1 MSVPDLTLGTPSSEL
16 REGQTLLGHA
26 DGEQVLLARCGDG
39 LLYAVGARCTHYGG
53 PLEEGLVVGDTVRC
67 PWHHAAFNLKT
78 GRNLR
83 PPALNHLPR
92 WSVEERD
99 GVARVT
105 SREAAPS
112 SAEAAPSGT
121 LGREPARALPH
132 EPASV
137 VIVGGGAA
145 GAVAALTLRREGYT
159 GPVTILDEGH
169 SPPCDRPNL
178 SKDYLAGNAPEEWIP
193 LFPDSWYEENDIDL
207 QLGAHVRALDTQ
219 QRRLT
224 LEDGTDVPFGSLL
237 IATGAHPIT
246 LPLENSDR
254 IMYLRTLADS
264 RAIIKAAEGAR
275 AVAVIGASFIG
286 LEVAASLRARGLKVT
301 VIAPEERPL
310 ERILG
315 PELGDFVRELHE
327 SKGVEFRLRQTVT
340 GLDDTHVTLEGG
352 DRLEAD
358 LVVAGIGVQPNI
370 RAARD
375 AGLRTDRGVMVNEFL
390 ETDVKDIFAAG
401 DVARWPSPVS
411 GEPVRIEHWVVAQRQ
426 AVTAA
431 RNILGFREPFTAV
444 PFFWSQHYDVTIA
457 YVGHASRW
465 DRHEVKGSIQDHDC
479 EVRYWSGSKLLA
491 LASIFRDRT
500 SLEVEV
506 EMERRF
512 GRDLGRGNRD

>member
-1 MSVPDLTLGTPSSEL
+1 MSLSGPDLSRGVPSSEL

-39 LLYAVGARCTHYGG
+39 RLYAVGARCTHYGG
-53 PLEEGLVVGDTVRC
+53 PLEEGIVVGDTVRC

-83 PPALNHLPR
+83 PPALNHLPC

-99 GVARVT
+99 GVAKVT
-105 SREAAPS
+105 SRQAAPPS
-112 SAEAAPSGT
+112 TAPGSQ
-121 LGREPARALPH
+121 LRALPH
-132 EPASV
+132 VPESV

-145 GAVAALTLRREGYT
+145 GAVAAMTLRREGYT
-159 GPVTILDEGH
+159 GPVVILDEGH

-178 SKDYLAGNAPEEWIP
+178 SKDYLAGTAPEEWIP
-193 LFPDSWYEENDIDL
+193 LFPDSWYQENDVDL
-207 QLGAHVRALDTQ
+207 RLGAHVRAIDAKV
-219 QRRLT
+219 RRVT
-224 LEDGTDVPFGSLL
+224 LEDGTYVPFGSLL

-246 LPLENSDR
+246 LPLPNGER
-254 IMYLRTLADS
+254 IMYLRTVADS
-264 RAIIKAAEGAR
+264 RAIIRAAQNAR
-275 AVAVIGASFIG
+275 KVAVIGTSFIG
-286 LEVAASLRARGLKVT
+286 LEVAASLRARGLHIT

-315 PELGDFVRELHE
+315 TELGDFVRELHE
-327 SKGVEFRLRQTVT
+327 SKGVKFRLRQTVT
-340 GLDDTHVTLEGG
+340 AMDDTHVTLESG

-358 LVVAGIGVQPNI
+358 MVVAGVGVQPNI
-370 RAARD
+370 RVAQA
-375 AGLRTDRGVMVNEFL
+375 AGLRTDRGVVVNEFL
-390 ETDVKDIFAAG
+390 ETRAEGIFAAG
-401 DVARWPSPVS
+401 DVARWPSPFS

-444 PFFWSQHYDVTIA
+444 PFFWSQHYDVAIA

-465 DRHEVKGSIQDHDC
+465 DRVEVEGSIRDHDC
-479 EVRYWSGSKLLA
+479 EVRYFSGDRLLA
-491 LASIFRDRT
+491 LASIFRDRA
-500 SLEVEV
+500 SLDVEA

-512 GRDLGRGNRD
+512 MKG